1 MSAAPPAPQQ
11 PAPDDSFRFVY
22 WFVGGVLLLL
32 VVIGLITYAGQ
43 KNDEEAQAKAQ
54 ELTQKFERAGLAVP
68 PDQDRIARS
77 LGTDGGAVCDNPADA
92 LGRALFNDQLTNGG
106 SFVGRRPI
114 IADRRVL
121 VGEALI
127 LDTYCPDKLQEFRDE
142 LGDYK
147 VDDTIEN

>member
-1 MSAAPPAPQQ
+1 MSASPAPQQ
-11 PAPDDSFRFVY
+11 PAPDDSSFTFVY
-22 WFVGGVLLLL
+22 WLVGGVLIAL

-43 KNDEEAQAKAQ
+43 QNDEEAQAKAQ
-54 ELTQKFERAGLAVP
+54 ELTQKFERAGLPVP

-92 LGRALFNDQLTNGG
+92 LGRAIFNSQLINGA
-106 SFVGRRPI
+106 SFVGQRPI

-127 LDTYCPDKLQEFRDE
+127 LETYCPEKLDQFRDE

-147 VDDTIEN
+147 IDDTIGG

>member
-1 MSAAPPAPQQ
+1 MSAT
-11 PAPDDSFRFVY
+11 DDSSFNFIY
-22 WFVGGVLLLL
+22 WIVGGVLIAL

-54 ELTQKFERAGLAVP
+54 ELTQKFERAGLPVP
-68 PDQDRIARS
+68 SDQDRIARS

-92 LGRALFNDQLTNGG
+92 LGRALFNSQLTNGA
-106 SFVGRRPI
+106 SFVGQRPI

-127 LDTYCPDKLQEFRDE
+127 LETYCPEELQEFRDK

-147 VDDTIEN
+147 VDDTIEQ